1 MSPTDFLRS
10 LRVGRSHPWGET
22 CPDGAPVP
30 EPHRCAALNCD
41 SMRLTSLSAGQR
53 GSVTCLDDPGSGAAA
68 KLAALGVLPG
78 VTIEL
83 VRTYPAFVFRID
95 YSCFAVDAG
104 LAELVRVRVEDAG

>member
-1 MSPTDFLRS
+1 MGLR
-10 LRVGRSHPWGET
+10 RGRAWGESYP
-22 CPDGAPVP
+22 CGEPIP

-41 SMRLTSLSAGQR
+41 SVKLTSLPAGQR
-53 GSVTCLDDPGSGAAA
+53 GSVTCLDDPGGGAAA

-95 YSCFAVDAG
+95 YSVFAVDTELAG
-104 LAELVRVRVEDAG
+104 LVRVRVE